1 MKLSALNLPA
11 LVILV
16 TSHTG
21 GLGASIHQ
29 SEADA
34 LEDVVRELQQDNGAP
49 DDLEP
54 TISAISDW
62 IGDVDLIY
70 EFSVQ
75 PLSLPGYRV
84 VAYDHTAGAV
94 LDQRLADT
102 TDLDAAQAFAGMIWN
117 QTGFGRDDVSVFLYR
132 IGGDEPIFTIRNDDE
147 RAETPILTDG
157 LPQGYSVEQD
167 TDGDWILLPPS
178 NVTIYSLPGEGII
191 LSPDDGA
198 AALIEAQTILAGLP
212 HIVSEGDRTAF
223 ESARGGYWY
232 VDEVQG
238 GERYTIAKNL
248 TEDQARSIEAG
259 AEPFNGDLGAPA
271 AGPLAKV
278 GLILRSGEPWV
289 GDWIGADEIQTAHP
303 SFDAAKAKNAEH
315 GHRWYPY
322 EAHAEEQDGKPGYRL
337 LDKD

>member
-147 RAETPILTDG
+147 RAETLD
-157 LPQGYSVEQD
+157 EAKAAWED
-167 TDGDWILLPPS
+167 DPS
-178 NVTIYSLPGEGII
+178 KAT
-191 LSPDDGA
+191 A
-198 AALIEAQTILAGLP
+198 A
-212 HIVSEGDRTAF
+212 DYRTA
-223 ESARGGYWY
+223 ARQYHSDGMIEDTTLEQVLAETAAY
-232 VDEVQG
+232 VSLNTPTV
-238 GERYTIAKNL
+238 
-248 TEDQARSIEAG
+248 
-259 AEPFNGDLGAPA
+259 P
-271 AGPLAKV
+271 AKV

-289 GDWIGADEIQTAHP
+289 GDWIGADGIQTAHP

-337 LDKD
+337 LDKA